1 MSAEQEL
8 AVMARSIIDSN
19 MYMTLGTADETG
31 RPWVTPVYYAPAGYT
46 EFFWVSSPEAR
57 HSRNL
62 AVRPELSIVVFD
74 SRAPIG
80 TGQGAYMAAVG
91 EEVSGSE
98 LMRGI
103 EIFSRRSQE
112 HGAREWTPDDVQAP
126 TLYRLYRAT
135 ASEHFVVDPAASPNR
150 LTPVTP

>member
-1 MSAEQEL
+1 MSAEQDL
-8 AVMARSIIDSN
+8 GAIARNIIDSN
-19 MYMTLGTADETG
+19 RYMTLGTADETG
-31 RPWVTPVYYAPAGYT
+31 RPWVSPVYYAPAGYS

-80 TGQGAYMAAVG
+80 TGQGAYMAAVA
-91 EEVSGSE
+91 EEVTGAE

-103 EIFSRRSQE
+103 EIFSRRSVE
-112 HGAREWTPDDVQAP
+112 HGAREWTPDDVDE
-126 TLYRLYRAT
+126 TSSIRLYRAS
-135 ASEHFVVDPAASPNR
+135 ASEHFVVDPAVSPNR
-150 LTPVTP
+150 LTPVTL